1 MPKKNIN
8 IQNKHIRECN
18 WNNKKHILQRYFHE
32 ESNDC
37 IKNMCHRARF
47 FVLVTFLKNPEKYK
61 DYNTCCLPFQPIFL
75 FVYALCISLGGDIA
89 IID

>member
-1 MPKKNIN
+1 MPKKTLIFKIN
-8 IQNKHIRECN
+8 ISENVTGTTKNIF
-18 WNNKKHILQRYFHE
+18 LQRYFHE

-37 IKNMCHRARF
+37 IKNMCHRARC
-47 FVLVTFLKNPEKYK
+47 FVLVTFLKNPEKNK
-61 DYNTCCLPFQPIFL
+61 NYNKCCLPFQPIFL